1 MKLSTKLQK
10 QAKALAETSAEFVAV
25 SMLKQAGLSEDK
37 ARLQVAQSLMEKS
50 ATESLV
56 MAGMDEDV
64 ATGLVK
70 SAGVQVKDL
79 AEFSLEKTEA
89 EIAADHLTKAA
100 SQVKELEGQL
110 EAALEKIA
118 KLESEPRGTQ
128 DTPEYIQKLAS
139 YGDFTNED
147 LDALMRLNPKTLT
160 KVAAASEQP
169 WSMGKAAG
177 LKRSGMDPFTEFLM
191 G

>member
-25 SMLKQAGLSEDK
+25 SMLKQAGLSEDQ
-37 ARLQVAQSLMEKS
+37 ARMQVAQSLMEKS

-56 MAGMDEDV
+56 MSGMSEAD
-64 ATGLVK
+64 AMGLVK

-89 EIAADHLTKAA
+89 EVAADFLTKAA
-100 SQVKELEGQL
+100 GQVLELEAEL
-110 EAALEKIA
+110 EQALEKIA
-118 KLESEPRGTQ
+118 RLEAKKEAQ
-128 DTPEYIQKLAS
+128 VETPEYIQKLAS
-139 YGDFTNED
+139 SGDFTNED
-147 LDALMRLNPKTLT
+147 LEAMMKLPQETLT

-169 WSMGKAAG
+169 WTMGKAAG
-177 LKRSGMDPFTEFLM
+177 LKRAGMDPLTEFLM
-191 G
+191 S